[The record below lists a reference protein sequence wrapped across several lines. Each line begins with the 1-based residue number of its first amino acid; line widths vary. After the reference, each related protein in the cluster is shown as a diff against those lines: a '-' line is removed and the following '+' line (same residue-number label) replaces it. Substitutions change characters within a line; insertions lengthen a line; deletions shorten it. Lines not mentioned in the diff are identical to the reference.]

1 MLRSKTVKC
10 VNVSHS
16 ESTYSCVCC
25 LRSIFAAFRQH
36 WDLKSFNTEGELQDS
51 QPVTKSLQY
60 SDRCSMTLTSLAS
73 IPPILLNAGIWI
85 PYLSSSRRMLLIS
98 SSVTDH
104 TQSHIQLHAHT
115 NAVTHTDH
123 TVTQQTKHIQL
134 HAHCKRFYTALQS
147 LRCISDIRVISLVIR
162 MAGIRSRTNGWFI
175 LKWKFTF
182 KDR

>member
-1 MLRSKTVKC
+1 
-10 VNVSHS
+10 
-16 ESTYSCVCC
+16 
-25 LRSIFAAFRQH
+25 
-36 WDLKSFNTEGELQDS
+36 
-51 QPVTKSLQY
+51 
-60 SDRCSMTLTSLAS
+60 
-73 IPPILLNAGIWI
+73 
-85 PYLSSSRRMLLIS
+85 MLLIS

-162 MAGIRSRTNGWFI
+162 MAGIRSRTNG
-175 LKWKFTF
+175 
-182 KDR
+182 